1 MFLNVT
7 VHIGIFALGENSTL
21 HKILLFMKQYICNFC
36 LYHKSAGHS
45 WRHSRRVTRNKVRKR
60 KRERKREGER
70 EGRRLVVEGH
80 RLDSNPRPL
89 QWRHS
94 LCTYCKAHATPTEP
108 PESPVN
114 YQWMRHLHIL
124 FQNWSIRHLCLM
136 LGASYTIS
144 PPNSKDRSVWTTNVS
159 HTVNP

>member
-1 MFLNVT
+1 MKVMFLNVT

-21 HKILLFMKQYICNFC
+21 HKILLFLKQYICNFC
-36 LYHKSAGHS
+36 LYHKSADHS

-94 LCTYCKAHATPTEP
+94 LCTYCKAHATPTYATGEP
-108 PESPVN
+108 RELSMSETSSHSVPKLKHYTFMSDV
-114 YQWMRHLHIL
+114 RSLLH
-124 FQNWSIRHLCLM
+124 H
-136 LGASYTIS
+136 IS
-144 PPNSKDRSVWTTNVS
+144 P
-159 HTVNP
+159 